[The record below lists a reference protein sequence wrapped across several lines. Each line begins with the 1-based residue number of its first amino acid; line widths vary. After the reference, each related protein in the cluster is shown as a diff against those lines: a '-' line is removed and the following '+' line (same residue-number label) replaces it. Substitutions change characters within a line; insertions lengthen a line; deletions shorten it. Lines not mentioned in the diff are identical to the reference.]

1 MKSCAASF
9 MSTAL
14 PGQVIICIP
23 YSYNSIFSSNP
34 ISCCHY
40 TKKKASRERK
50 ELNSSTQHSRV
61 WRFLFF
67 FFSQNFGILK
77 KHGLHLIEAF
87 WVGSNFFGNDW
98 KQEEIQEE
106 TQLATW
112 SGTSS
117 VIMGSDKHF
126 CSFLTYTFPAFA
138 HSQAIY
144 LLTK

>member
-23 YSYNSIFSSNP
+23 WSYNSIFQV
-34 ISCCHY
+34 ILY
-40 TKKKASRERK
+40 LVVTIQKKASRERK

-61 WRFLFF
+61 WRFLI
-67 FFSQNFGILK
+67 FSQNFSILK

-112 SGTSS
+112 SGTSF

-138 HSQAIY
+138 HRKAIY

>member
-23 YSYNSIFSSNP
+23 WSYNSIFSSNP

-40 TKKKASRERK
+40 TKKKPHGNVRNWIR
-50 ELNSSTQHSRV
+50 QHSTRESDV
-61 WRFLFF
+61 FSL

-98 KQEEIQEE
+98 KQEEFQEE

-117 VIMGSDKHF
+117 IIMGSDKHF
-126 CSFLTYTFPAFA
+126 CSFLTYTLPAFA
-138 HSQAIY
+138 HRQAIY